1 MKTTRAESGGGWGGW
16 LCVGKKSNPKM
27 HEQIHMLLI
36 ELRRRPYRVE
46 CTRSLSTSEVKQ
58 HRARL
63 VLGWGTAWEDLRVLS
78 AFLLLQAFEFCSRGS
93 DSAALLLRSVQW
105 GTCCSP
111 GRKQGND
118 CSLAISSP
126 RLRVQ
131 VVFSLPMWVSRP

>member
-46 CTRSLSTSEVKQ
+46 CTGSLSTSEVKQ

-78 AFLLLQAFEFCSRGS
+78 AFPRIRAFSVERAGCLGNSARCGGGLKNKMAEGAPNRSYGRSGVSLLSLSLSLSCVCVCSAR
-93 DSAALLLRSVQW
+93 
-105 GTCCSP
+105 CS
-111 GRKQGND
+111 
-118 CSLAISSP
+118 
-126 RLRVQ
+126 
-131 VVFSLPMWVSRP
+131 